1 MATVSKVISSGTLGP
16 GSASALGARENA
28 LPEGTQ
34 MELVLNTSGV
44 TVSAEMIQQLGGPAG
59 AIVGLIGDIAG
70 PRFVPGNTAAAG
82 LAGLVNALGGSGGP
96 FAGIKRWSGQALATS
111 SGSQVRIRWVKEAA
125 ASQLIIAGLAGLTAA
140 AAAFVLGSSIPV
152 ILAAAIAVGGLF
164 FLAYPLYQLLA
175 WVVQQVQQIVHNIG
189 ALPGGSLALD
199 LALAGGG
206 LLAFVLIVRGVS
218 HHGG

>member
-1 MATVSKVISSGTLGP
+1 MALVSTVISHGQLGP
-16 GSASALGARENA
+16 GSASTLGALENR

-34 MELVLNTSGV
+34 MELVLNTRGITV
-44 TVSAEMIQQLGGPAG
+44 TAAVFRQLGGIPG
-59 AIVGLIGDIAG
+59 AVVGLVGDIAG

-96 FAGIKRWSGQALATS
+96 FAGVKRWPGQALAVS

-140 AAAFVLGSSIPV
+140 AAAVVLGASVPV

-164 FLAYPLYQLLA
+164 FLAYPVYQLLA
-175 WVVQQVQQIVHNIG
+175 WVVQSTKQVIHGISASPVG
-189 ALPGGSLALD
+189 RVGLD
-199 LALAGGG
+199 LALVGGG
-206 LLAFVLIVRGVS
+206 LLAVVLIAKGVS
-218 HHGG
+218 HHER